1 MVGGHYH
8 WVIWVNA
15 FSVEV
20 KELGGS
26 EPELTLTPPSS
37 QREMKPKAPGQNL
50 ASLLADSS
58 DDSDDES
65 TDDPHTRASKEVLRL
80 LYVHIGGAIQCIAS
94 YGS

>member
-1 MVGGHYH
+1 
-8 WVIWVNA
+8 
-15 FSVEV
+15 
-20 KELGGS
+20 
-26 EPELTLTPPSS
+26 
-37 QREMKPKAPGQNL
+37 MKPKAPGQNL

-80 LYVHIGGAIQCIAS
+80 LHVYVHIGGAIQCIAL